1 MADRLRAL
9 IVDDES
15 AARTRLSMLCAALP
29 TLAVVGTASDGH
41 EALEVLAR
49 APIDLL
55 FLDIEMPGMN
65 GMALARELCDRPD
78 APAIVFVTAFDRFA
92 VAAFGVNAA
101 GYLLKP
107 VDPDL
112 LALNVSRIAI
122 GPRALAVAPPPP
134 PPDDF
139 WIPDRAKLVR
149 VRAGEIE
156 WIGAEGDY
164 VRLHIAGQSYLL
176 SERLHALE
184 SRLDPTRFRRV
195 HRSAIVQLNRVV
207 RLTHAGAGAWTLK
220 LKSGETIPIGR
231 THLSPLRQAL
241 GAI

>member
-1 MADRLRAL
+1 MAERLRAL
-9 IVDDES
+9 IVDDEP
-15 AARTRLSMLCAALP
+15 AARTRLSLLCAE
-29 TLAVVGTASDGH
+29 LATIVVVGMASDGA
-41 EALEVLAR
+41 EALAAVAQ

-55 FLDIEMPGMN
+55 FLDIEMPGMT
-65 GMALARELCDRPD
+65 GMALARELCDRSD

-112 LALNVSRIAI
+112 LALAVSRVAAA
-122 GPRALAVAPPPP
+122 PRAPAVAAPQ
-134 PPDDF
+134 DVF
-139 WIPDRAKLVR
+139 WIPDRARLVR
-149 VRAGEIE
+149 VPADEVE

-164 VRLHIAGQSYLL
+164 VRLHIGGRSYLL

-184 SRLDPTRFRRV
+184 ARLDPTRFKRV
-195 HRSAIVQLNRVV
+195 HRSTIVQLQRIAS
-207 RLTHAGAGAWTLK
+207 LDHAGAGAWSLTLASG
-220 LKSGETIPIGR
+220 KSLPIGR
-231 THLSPLRQAL
+231 LHLTPLREAL

>member
-1 MADRLRAL
+1 M
-9 IVDDES
+9 S
-15 AARTRLSMLCAALP
+15 
-29 TLAVVGTASDGH
+29 VVGTASDGA
-41 EALEVLAR
+41 EALAVLAHTP
-49 APIDLL
+49 ADLL

-65 GMALARELCDRPD
+65 GMALARALCDRPD

-112 LALNVSRIAI
+112 LGRTVSKIA
-122 GPRALAVAPPPP
+122 GVPSAPNPASK
-134 PPDDF
+134 PDVF
-139 WIPDRAKLVR
+139 WIPDRGKLIR
-149 VRAGEIE
+149 VAADEVE

-164 VRLHIAGQSYLL
+164 VRLHIAGRSYLL

-195 HRSAIVQLNRVV
+195 HRSAIVQLARVV
-207 RLTHAGAGAWTLK
+207 RLEHAGAGAWTLT
-220 LKSGETIPIGR
+220 LKSGRTVAIGR
-231 THLSPLRQAL
+231 TQLAPLREAL
-241 GAI
+241 GAA